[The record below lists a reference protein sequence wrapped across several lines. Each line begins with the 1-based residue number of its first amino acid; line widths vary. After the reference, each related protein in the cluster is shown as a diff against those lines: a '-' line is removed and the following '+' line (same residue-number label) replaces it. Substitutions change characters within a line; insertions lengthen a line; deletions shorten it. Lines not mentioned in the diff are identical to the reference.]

1 MIDTGPMT
9 ALVALSTLCTVLY
22 IGLGFLSHPGRAAA
36 VWSGALSG
44 VMISAYSWVAANQ
57 LDSHPLRG
65 AASGFMFSMVALVWV
80 GLRMRRNAERT
91 FGRLAALVVVAA
103 PVALALT
110 ATADFYLTV
119 LRLIIVI
126 AAVFAVLTVA
136 ELVRLG
142 PLRRDEILPLAL
154 VSAAFVAF
162 AAANVGFEVARLV
175 GGGAAPPD
183 ADRFSLVR
191 DISALGALLY
201 VVSATVTLLL
211 LTRDREGVREGG
223 TDVGSPFA
231 RVATD
236 RLRRAAAADDRWWA
250 LLVVLLDDPA
260 ALRQASSSHAFASVR
275 ARFADVVQTALPADA
290 DVDMRDGT
298 AITVLLPRPEGAV
311 RQILANLLEQVAL
324 TDSDLDVRLSASVGW
339 AGVDA
344 VGYNLDALV
353 AEATDAAALAQERG
367 GDRWFRVTVG

>member
-65 AASGFMFSMVALVWV
+65 AASGFMFSTVALVWV

-119 LRLIIVI
+119 LRLVIVI

-162 AAANVGFEVARLV
+162 AAANVGFEIARLV
-175 GGGAAPPD
+175 AGGAAPD

-211 LTRDREGVREGG
+211 LTRDREGLREGG

-260 ALRQASSSHAFASVR
+260 ALREASSSLAFASVR
-275 ARFADVVQTALPADA
+275 ARFADVVQSALPAEA
-290 DVDMRDGT
+290 DVDLHDGT
-298 AITVLLPRPEGAV
+298 AITVLIPRPEGAV

-324 TDSDLDVRLSASVGW
+324 TDADLDVRLSASVGW

-344 VGYNLDALV
+344 VGYDLDALV